1 MIQVEEQQ
9 ESSLSLINH
18 NLSLDSSMHTSISV
32 PTMVVQVSDSRTIPA
47 ISSNDSISSPQRMNV
62 VTTNNRRRNDITKMT
77 NSPVSVLTIESRV
90 TPSSSLSSSIP
101 IPSIP
106 IPPLNVDFCTSG
118 SGAMKPIQLDFSI
131 YCATKAPL
139 STPPIKGILKSKSNY
154 SPSSLSAMKTT
165 TGVRNCQTSPTS
177 RAYYQGKTE
186 RRVKGLWN
194 PINNRE
200 DIILENT
207 RSNNKINA
215 TKTKMT
221 TYCFNQQQN
230 KNNTTTTTK
239 TNPFDLLHN
248 EFLVKDILGSFAT
261 LYEKTKIIPLV
272 CKRFHYLA
280 SAKEFSE
287 YYFHTIDN
295 HEHHTINF
303 PHSDHLS
310 QHNKK
315 NDCDS
320 VLLLKNTM
328 KKHNSY
334 IKTISLNA
342 NSLTLSP
349 SHPTTSKSD
358 HLLNNLLLTHDNS
371 SIYQHIFPSSSLQN
385 LNLIHFDTLTDTHLQ
400 CLFLFHKMQVNRK
413 NENKNKF
420 TTLLSSPSTQEQAT
434 KKKINQHFF
443 FSFDDKE
450 SKESLLFM
458 KNEETPKLKILP
470 STTRQRSHT
479 ITEESSFSS
488 SLFSRSTSLPP
499 RQNSSLNNNMM
510 SSISTLKTLKLEYC
524 PLLTNQSLYYIKLH
538 CSQLQYLSLKGNTQ
552 INIQGLYHLQSLFS
566 IVGGTTTKNN
576 SKSKTQQQQRPAS
589 MMTLS
594 NLFESHPGKQQH
606 TKKKHVSI
614 ISSNSFFT
622 PPPSKSS
629 RLSSTITST
638 NNIDTSS
645 KSIVTTG
652 GSLTSMDFSFC
663 PGITL
668 RDMNEV
674 LQDSIDNNMKEPCC
688 EKDTNQNASFLDY
701 NFYSQQNSSAERSN
715 KLNASSSSLS
725 SSHKI
730 ILRDLY
736 LSMPTSYEKNNI
748 IGKNGNGVEK
758 DNIDIQR
765 FLALTQQN
773 ENQTRSILHFI

>member
-9 ESSLSLINH
+9 ESSLSFIE
-18 NLSLDSSMHTSISV
+18 
-32 PTMVVQVSDSRTIPA
+32 VSDSRTTPTI
-47 ISSNDSISSPQRMNV
+47 ISIDSISSPQRMNV
-62 VTTNNRRRNDITKMT
+62 VTTNNRRRNDFTKVT

-90 TPSSSLSSSIP
+90 APSSSSSSSIP

-106 IPPLNVDFCTSG
+106 ISPLNVDFCTSG

-165 TGVRNCQTSPTS
+165 TVRNCQTSSPTS
-177 RAYYQGKTE
+177 RDYYQGKTE

-194 PINNRE
+194 PTNNRE

-207 RSNNKINA
+207 RSNNKIKNA

-221 TYCFNQQQN
+221 TYYYNQQQN
-230 KNNTTTTTK
+230 KNNTTTTK

-261 LYEKTKIIPLV
+261 LYEKTKIIPSV

-280 SAKEFSE
+280 NTKEFSE

-310 QHNKK
+310 HNNKE

-328 KKHNSY
+328 KQHNSY

-342 NSLTLSP
+342 NSLTLNP
-349 SHPTTSKSD
+349 SHSTTSKSD

-371 SIYQHIFPSSSLQN
+371 SIYQHIFPSFSLQN

-400 CLFLFHKMQVNRK
+400 CLFLFHKMQVNRN

-443 FSFDDKE
+443 FSFDDE
-450 SKESLLFM
+450 DSNESLLFM
-458 KNEETPKLKILP
+458 KNETPKLKIRP

-488 SLFSRSTSLPP
+488 LLFSRSTSLPP
-499 RQNSSLNNNMM
+499 RQNSSLNNNIM
-510 SSISTLKTLKLEYC
+510 STISTLKTLKLEYC

-566 IVGGTTTKNN
+566 IVGTTTKNN
-576 SKSKTQQQQRPAS
+576 SKSTTTQRPAS

-594 NLFESHPGKQQH
+594 NLFESHPGNQQD
-606 TKKKHVSI
+606 TKKKHVST

-622 PPPSKSS
+622 PPSKSS
-629 RLSSTITST
+629 RLSSTRTST
-638 NNIDTSS
+638 NNDTSS
-645 KSIVTTG
+645 KIIVTTG

-674 LQDSIDNNMKEPCC
+674 LQDSIDNNMKQPCC

-701 NFYSQQNSSAERSN
+701 NFYSQQNSSSAERSN
-715 KLNASSSSLS
+715 KLNASSFSSSLS

-736 LSMPTSYEKNNI
+736 LSMPTFSEKNNI
-748 IGKNGNGVEK
+748 IGKNGNGVDK

-765 FLALTQQN
+765 FLALTHKN